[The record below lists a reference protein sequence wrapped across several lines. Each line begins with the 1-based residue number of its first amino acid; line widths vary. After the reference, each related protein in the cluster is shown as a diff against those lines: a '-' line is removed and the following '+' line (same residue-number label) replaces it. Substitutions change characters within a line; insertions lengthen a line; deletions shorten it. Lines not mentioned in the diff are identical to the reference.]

1 MNLVDQLLE
10 KPCYIIDFLPQK
22 VNENCNGQ
30 FFEVENYLLN
40 HYDRF
45 GIRDRIIC
53 ILLKMM
59 CYYPVS
65 VLWSEWI
72 ENPKPEQVVYIIDTI
87 MKKQSGEL
95 NVIFTNKNA
104 LLQFDWDCLN
114 ISIYNPNGEM
124 KILFEKIASSEGMF
138 WRKAE

>member
-10 KPCYIIDFLPQK
+10 KTCYIIDFLPQK
-22 VNENCNGQ
+22 VNEHCNGQ
-30 FFEVENYLLN
+30 FFEVENYLLI
-40 HYDRF
+40 HYNRF

>member
-22 VNENCNGQ
+22 VKENCNGQ

-53 ILLKMM
+53 TLLKMM

-65 VLWSEWI
+65 VLWGEWI

-95 NVIFTNKNA
+95 NVIFTNKDA

-114 ISIYNPNGEM
+114 ISIYNPDAEM